1 VNSLILPYPYLLNF
15 WGKDVSLV

>member
-1 VNSLILPYPYLLNF
+1 VNSLILPYPYILNF